1 MDLQLQGKRCVV
13 LGGSRGIGRGIALG
27 LAAEGADVAVCSRA
41 ADPRGRNAL
50 NDTEAAL
57 RGHGHRV
64 LARPCDLGDPAAL
77 ADFLD
82 GVRQAFGGVD
92 VLVHNASALALGP
105 SVADFEASLQ
115 LDVLA
120 AARACEQV
128 IPWMKAAGGGSI
140 VLVASI
146 SGLEASPGPDFGYA
160 AAKAALIAY
169 AKKLSVFH
177 APDGIRANAIAPGS
191 IEFEGGLWDQ
201 VHRQDPARYEA
212 VRSTIPWGRMG
223 TVQEV
228 ADVAVFLASPR
239 AQWVTGAC
247 VPIDGGQHKGMR

>member
-13 LGGSRGIGRGIALG
+13 LGGSRGIGRAIALG

-41 ADPRGRNAL
+41 ADARGRNAL
-50 NDTEAAL
+50 HEVESAL
-57 RGHGHRV
+57 QAHGRRV
-64 LARPCDLGDPAAL
+64 HARACDLGDNASL

-82 GVRQAFGGVD
+82 GLRQAFGGVD

-105 SVADFEASLQ
+105 SLADFEASLE

-120 AARACEQV
+120 AARACDQV

-140 VLVASI
+140 ILVASI

-177 APDGIRANAIAPGS
+177 GPDRIRANAIAPGS
-191 IEFEGGLWDQ
+191 VEFEGGLWDH
-201 VHRQDPARYEA
+201 VRRHDPPHYEA
-212 VRSTIPWGRMG
+212 ARGSIPWGRMG
-223 TVQEV
+223 TPEEI

>member
-13 LGGSRGIGRGIALG
+13 LGGSRGIGRAIGLG

-41 ADPRGRNAL
+41 ADARGSNAL
-50 NDTEAAL
+50 NEVEAAL
-57 RGHGHRV
+57 QAHGRRV
-64 LARPCDLGDPAAL
+64 HARPCDLGEATAL

-105 SVADFEASLQ
+105 SLADFEASLK
-115 LDVLA
+115 LDVMA
-120 AARACEQV
+120 AARACDQV

-160 AAKAALIAY
+160 SAKAALIAY

-177 APDGIRANAIAPGS
+177 GPDRIRANAIAPGS
-191 IEFEGGLWDQ
+191 VEFDGGLWDQ
-201 VHRQDPARYEA
+201 VRRQDPPRYEA
-212 VRSTIPWGRMG
+212 VRGSIPWGRMG
-223 TVQEV
+223 TLQEI

>member
-1 MDLQLQGKRCVV
+1 MDLQLHGKRCVV
-13 LGGSRGIGRGIALG
+13 LGGSRGIGRAIALG
-27 LAAEGADVAVCSRA
+27 LAAEGADVAACARGA
-41 ADPRGRNAL
+41 GARGRNAL
-50 NDTEAAL
+50 QEVEESL
-57 RGHGHRV
+57 RAHGRRV
-64 LARPCDLGDPAAL
+64 HVRSCDLADAGDL

-82 GVRQAFGGVD
+82 GARQAFGGVD

-105 SVADFEASLQ
+105 SLADFEASLKV
-115 LDVLA
+115 DVLA
-120 AARACEQV
+120 AARACDQV

-169 AKKLSVFH
+169 AKKLSIFH
-177 APDGIRANAIAPGS
+177 GPDRIRANAIAPGS
-191 IEFEGGLWDQ
+191 IEFDGGLWDQ
-201 VHRQDPARYEA
+201 VRRQDPPRYEA
-212 VRSTIPWGRMG
+212 VRSSIPWGRMG
-223 TVQEV
+223 MVSEV

>member
-13 LGGSRGIGRGIALG
+13 LGGSRGIGRAIALG
-27 LAAEGADVAVCSRA
+27 RAAEGADVAACARGA
-41 ADPRGRNAL
+41 GPRGRHAL
-50 NDTEAAL
+50 DELEGAL
-57 RGHGHRV
+57 RRHGHRV
-64 LARPCDLGDPAAL
+64 HVRACDLGNGPAL
-77 ADFLD
+77 AAFLD

-105 SVADFEASLQ
+105 SLADFEASLRV
-115 LDVLA
+115 DVLA

-128 IPWMKAAGGGSI
+128 IPWMKHAGGGSI

-160 AAKAALIAY
+160 SAKAALIAY
-169 AKKLSVFH
+169 AKKLSVYH
-177 APDGIRANAIAPGS
+177 GPDRIRANAIAPGS

-201 VHRQDPARYEA
+201 MRRQDPPRYAA
-212 VRSTIPWGRMG
+212 VRDTIPWGRMG
-223 TVQEV
+223 NLQEV

-239 AQWVTGAC
+239 AQWVSGAC

>member
-13 LGGSRGIGRGIALG
+13 LGGSRGIGRAIALG
-27 LAAEGADVAVCSRA
+27 LATEGADVALCARG
-41 ADPRGRNAL
+41 ADVRGRNAL
-50 NDTEAAL
+50 REVEESL
-57 RGHGHRV
+57 RVHGRRV
-64 LARPCDLGDPAAL
+64 HVRPCDLGDAAAL
-77 ADFLD
+77 GNFLD

-120 AARACEQV
+120 AARACGQV

-160 AAKAALIAY
+160 SAKAALIAY
-169 AKKLSVFH
+169 AKKLSIFH
-177 APDGIRANAIAPGS
+177 GPDRIRANAIAPGS

-201 VHRQDPARYEA
+201 VRRKDPPFYEA
-212 VRSTIPWGRMG
+212 VRAGIPWGRMG
-223 TVQEV
+223 TLQEV

-239 AQWVTGAC
+239 ALWVTGAC

>member
-1 MDLQLQGKRCVV
+1 MDLHLQGKRCVV
-13 LGGSRGIGRGIALG
+13 LGASRGIGRGIALG

-41 ADPRGRNAL
+41 ADPRGRAAL
-50 NDTEAAL
+50 DDTEAAL
-57 RGHGHRV
+57 RAHGHRV
-64 LARPCDLGDPAAL
+64 HARPCDLGDAGAL
-77 ADFLD
+77 AGFLEEA
-82 GVRQAFGGVD
+82 RQALGGVD

-105 SVADFEASLQ
+105 SIEDFQASVNVDL
-115 LDVLA
+115 LA
-120 AARACEQV
+120 AARACAQV
-128 IPWMKAAGGGSI
+128 IPWMTSAGGGSI

-160 AAKAALIAY
+160 SAKAALIAY

-177 APDGIRANAIAPGS
+177 GPDRIRVNAIAPGS
-191 IEFEGGLWDQ
+191 VEFEGGLWD
-201 VHRQDPARYEA
+201 HARRQDPAFYEA
-212 VRSTIPWGRMG
+212 VRSSIPWGRLG
-223 TVQEV
+223 SVEEI

>member
-1 MDLQLQGKRCVV
+1 MDLQLQGKRCAV
-13 LGGSRGIGRGIALG
+13 LGGSRGIGRAIALG
-27 LAAEGADVAVCSRA
+27 LAAEGADVAVCARG
-41 ADPRGRNAL
+41 ADARGRNAL
-50 NDTEAAL
+50 GETEAAL
-57 RGHGHRV
+57 QAHGRRV
-64 LARPCDLGDPAAL
+64 LARPCDLGDAVAL

-82 GVRQAFGGVD
+82 GVRQAFGGID

-105 SVADFEASLQ
+105 SVADFEASLR

-120 AARACEQV
+120 AARACGQV

-160 AAKAALIAY
+160 AGKAALIAY

-177 APDGIRANAIAPGS
+177 GPDRIRANAIAPGS
-191 IEFEGGLWDQ
+191 IEFPGGLWDQ
-201 VHRQDPARYEA
+201 ARRQDPPRYEA
-212 VRSTIPWGRMG
+212 VRASIPWGRMG
-223 TVQEV
+223 TLQEV

-239 AQWVTGAC
+239 AMWVTGAC